1 MSFLVV
7 EQTTYAL
14 GSAGWWSG
22 LSIGLIYAAVVVV
35 AARTFRGE
43 SLKRFEQ
50 IWGAAILLLMV
61 SKHAYLVGTHQWSN
75 QDHLEMQL
83 CGFSRVLAIL
93 LLVFR
98 QNWAFYPLFFW
109 GIVGGLHAFLTP
121 QYTSGSSL
129 WMFWEYN
136 LAHAGIMIVPLYHY
150 FVHRF
155 EIGRWTWAKMLGV
168 NVLLMLPVG
177 LVNKLTGANY
187 MFLSE
192 KPIANNPFIV
202 GEWPTYILGF
212 IAAGALHY
220 ALLTLFFARK
230 SSGQSARIHPEA

>member
-7 EQTTYAL
+7 EQTTYAI
-14 GSAGWWSG
+14 GTAGWWSG
-22 LSIGLIYAAVVVV
+22 LSIGLAYAAVVVL
-35 AARTFRGE
+35 ATRLFQGTQRIW
-43 SLKRFEQ
+43 FERV
-50 IWGAAILLLMV
+50 WGGAILTMMV
-61 SKHAYLVGTHQWSN
+61 VKHAHLVWVGQWHP
-75 QDHLEMQL
+75 QDNLEMQL
-83 CGFSRVLAIL
+83 CGFSRILAIL

-121 QYTSGSSL
+121 QYTAGSSNIL
-129 WMFWEYN
+129 FWEYN

-155 EIGRWTWAKMLGV
+155 EIHRWTWAKMLGV

-177 LVNKLTGANY
+177 LVNYATGANY
-187 MFLSE
+187 MFLAQ
-192 KPIANNPFIV
+192 KPVADNPFVV

-212 IAAGALHY
+212 VFAGALHY
-220 ALLTLFFARK
+220 ALLSVFFARRTK
-230 SSGQSARIHPEA
+230 KAAV